1 MLRRWVG
8 VVTLGLSGM
17 WREGQRQGV
26 EGLTGKRRRQAG
38 RNEEWTW
45 EVCLWEGPM
54 STEEVMKSCKV
65 SMISIFSQNVSNDN
79 VSA

>member
-45 EVCLWEGPM
+45 EVCLWVGEAG
-54 STEEVMKSCKV
+54 
-65 SMISIFSQNVSNDN
+65 
-79 VSA
+79 